1 MDSRQG
7 CCFWFNSFASFFFC
21 TWPTCGDDI
30 DWLEKTREGNIR
42 DDLGDVDVVVD
53 VGVNV
58 VVEFVVVVDVVVEVE
73 VEVSGLVDV
82 LGIGTGLSTDDI
94 EDRGDNLDRTDLFF
108 PSWKIKVSNQLFA
121 FKGFQELGVRHL
133 INCKLRFKL
142 KLQIENWSHKWNC
155 AFWQMFD
162 FYQLCLEKTKHVG
175 IFTPGCFFPHIGMGK
190 DTHVWKKPHN
200 YMFANVWHFPHVC
213 GKSQRPAYFPLSYR
227 WRGNTGGARSL
238 GGDNIMP
245 FIIRWCRNWF
255 GLR

>member
-1 MDSRQG
+1 MDSWQG
-7 CCFWFNSFASFFFC
+7 CCFWLSSFASFFFC

-30 DWLEKTREGNIR
+30 DWLEKTREGDIR

-73 VEVSGLVDV
+73 VEVSGRC
-82 LGIGTGLSTDDI
+82 TWHRNWS
-94 EDRGDNLDRTDLFF
+94 LDRWHWGPGRQSWQDRFF
-108 PSWKIKVSNQLFA
+108 PPSWKIKVSNQLFA

-175 IFTPGCFFPHIGMGK
+175 IFTPGCYFPHMFGFWHICMGK
-190 DTHVWKKPHN
+190 GTHVWKKPHN
-200 YMFANVWHFPHVC
+200 YMFANVCHFPHMC
-213 GKSQRPAYFPLSYR
+213 GKSHWHAYFRLSYL
-227 WRGNTGGARSL
+227 WY
-238 GGDNIMP
+238 IFP
-245 FIIRWCRNWF
+245 K
-255 GLR
+255 